1 MQNNTD
7 LIKTVRGL
15 DQNGPGENGENL
27 QVLWNLL
34 VANPYNGFHAAEE
47 SSLRWLLKSM
57 HGSTDAAETLRRHP
71 ITWTIL
77 DCVFQRIP
85 LFSLAKSLADRKFV
99 SVLQHT
105 LEDVAK
111 PTETATSPPSSK
123 RKRSTTE
130 TLSIKNLRGQEGCLN
145 TAQALFTAL
154 KRLLDRLDGATER
167 FSRDKLGAEHIKSL
181 FCTSAEAAKDIAA
194 PALRICRDLLTSDV
208 CDQATD
214 CESWVRVI
222 TTMWDLHLQGPD
234 DVMQVAEHI
243 FEPAA
248 VIAAKFGA
256 FKASDQTVVPGSL
269 KASWLSDLQR
279 FMYHNFALP
288 GRAAFVNSQDLVAFQ
303 TALQSCNDMAHLA
316 VPALYFF
323 ASTAYQDM
331 AKGGLRKSNAEWIK
345 QIFRISERAI
355 RGRPDRNLIMQSVL
369 EQAIERSSPVSVVDL
384 RRICQEYCLQDNH
397 TQWSLVA
404 KIAQC
409 ETDVFQLSDD
419 GMRLRKEVCERITK
433 DAHNQ
438 NETAAI
444 EDIIQAMRDGF
455 RTRRDLTGFLR
466 LWFEQL
472 CEIEDRKLE
481 QNSPW
486 FKILRG
492 ERSNKDSLQD
502 ALEIEMSPQ
511 HLGELIAWVK
521 EKSSASNPQA
531 LSVFASTIAQS
542 LHSEQYFNTAGRQL
556 FDLVDGFK
564 ASSSFCALRWRVV
577 SATVS
582 WINPSERGDIW
593 DKVKKRLTRTAGKS
607 ALLTAESYEA
617 FKCCCRFWD
626 LFSPDEAHVEEP
638 AALFE
643 VWMKRLS
650 ADIAS
655 VRVLEGTKMAVSIS
669 QGVDAEFDEQI
680 GYQQYLGWMLNAS
693 SRISKLYFARTKT
706 LPPALV
712 DALSSKKSD
721 ADGITILW
729 NALLGNE
736 VNLSEV
742 NVTKHLTDRII
753 AALEESQKGH
763 KEKNWPSETGQMWMK
778 ILSST
783 PMDALD
789 RSQRENIMMALAK
802 RPSHTCDPSTDVQLT
817 RWKMILS
824 LSAKIMKRPTFYDGL
839 QFLDLVACS
848 EALSNFSWS
857 HHASHSL
864 VLELIERFSLMATAV
879 LRQMADHVDDRSV
892 KYFQGASTFVNNCEK
907 QSGKLKADD
916 SGRPA
921 FHMTLLKALALE
933 LSRSA
938 NARSNSSLLSLL
950 TQTQQALSKCITD
963 VISSCVSDKKWLDAH
978 DTMFNPLILTAI
990 DAASAASDL
999 SGLTGLKSSSIRK
1012 LEKRIKVALQSGDLR
1027 AWKMHMFLQRNLST
1041 AMEDAQPS
1049 VFDSLDNVPNGL
1061 GETLLKELID
1071 SVTLKMDAPS
1081 KFGYLRRLVDGFK
1094 TGCNTDGQLIA
1105 IEHVANQLMGT
1116 CPPNP
1121 QRGTKT
1127 KAKITDNVIAS
1138 PDFLLQT
1145 EGGFNLSMVH
1155 SELTSMLLKQSAHPH
1170 IICRI
1175 LRNLL
1180 EKRPQC
1186 MSQWNIEVTLS
1197 TVSNLVCLEN
1207 PGARVPSYSWLCKL
1221 VEVIIKKHRI
1231 RLEGHFHL
1239 ILSTMQILLQ
1249 SLVTRHSEPLSIT
1262 KGAATSGGAGA
1273 VTVPQEAHAHVYAR
1287 LVTLICEPTAGAVS
1301 RSQLHSSLDS
1311 ATDAAKRS
1319 AGRHMYLLLV
1329 QYVKLQLEANVSTQV
1344 REALEPAMNSIFDIT
1359 PPEGRKILNDVMD
1372 ASGRA
1377 ILKEMYRRYVKFG
1390 KWSGV

>member
-34 VANPYNGFHAAEE
+34 VASPYNGFHAAEE

-57 HGSTDAAETLRRHP
+57 HGSADAAETLRRYP

-111 PTETATSPPSSK
+111 PTKTATSPPSSK
-123 RKRSTTE
+123 RKRSTTQSF
-130 TLSIKNLRGQEGCLN
+130 SIQFLRSQEGCLS
-145 TAQALFTAL
+145 TAEALFTAL
-154 KRLLDRLDGATER
+154 KRLLDRLDSTTER

-194 PALRICRDLLTSDV
+194 PALRICRDLLASDV
-208 CDQATD
+208 CDQTTD
-214 CESWVRVI
+214 CESWVRVV
-222 TTMWDLHLQGPD
+222 TTIWDFHLQGPD

-248 VIAAKFGA
+248 VISAKFGA
-256 FKASDQTVVPGSL
+256 FKASGQTIVLGSL

-303 TALQSCNDMAHLA
+303 TALQSCNDMAYLA

-345 QIFRISERAI
+345 QIFQISERAI
-355 RGRPDRNLIMQSVL
+355 RGRPDRNSIMQSVL

-419 GMRLRKEVCERITK
+419 GMRLRKEVCERIAK

-438 NETAAI
+438 DDTAAI

-472 CEIEDRKLE
+472 CEIENRKLE
-481 QNSPW
+481 QTSPW

-492 ERSNKDSLQD
+492 QRSNKNSLRD

-521 EKSSASNPQA
+521 EKLSASNPQA

-542 LHSEQYFNTAGRQL
+542 LHSEQYVNTAGRQL

-564 ASSSFCALRWRVV
+564 ASSSYCALRWRVV

-582 WINPSERGDIW
+582 WIDPSERGDMW

-655 VRVLEGTKMAVSIS
+655 VRVHEETKMTASIS
-669 QGVDAEFDEQI
+669 QSVDAEFDEQI

-693 SRISKLYFARTKT
+693 SRLSKLHFARAKT
-706 LPPALV
+706 LPPALE
-712 DALSSKKSD
+712 DALSSEKSS
-721 ADGITILW
+721 ADGITILC

-736 VNLSEV
+736 VNLSEA
-742 NVTKHLTDRII
+742 NLTKHLTDRII
-753 AALEESQKGH
+753 AALEESQKRH
-763 KEKNWPSETGQMWMK
+763 KEKDWPSESGQMWMQ
-778 ILSST
+778 ILSSM

-789 RSQRENIMMALAK
+789 RSQRENIMMVLAK
-802 RPSHTCDPSTDVQLT
+802 RPSHACDPSTDVQLT

-824 LSAKIMKRPTFYDGL
+824 LSAKIMKRPTFYDDL

-848 EALSNFSWS
+848 EALSSFSWS

-879 LRQMADHVDDRSV
+879 LKQMADHVDERSV

-907 QSGKLKADD
+907 QSGKLEADD
-916 SGRPA
+916 HSRPA

-950 TQTQQALSKCITD
+950 TQTQQALSKCIID
-963 VISSCVSDKKWLDAH
+963 VISSCASEKKLLDSH
-978 DTMFNPLILTAI
+978 NTVFNPLILTAI

-999 SGLTGLKSSSIRK
+999 SGLTGLKSSSVRK
-1012 LEKRIKVALQSGDLR
+1012 LEKRIKAAMQSGDLR

-1049 VFDSLDNVPNGL
+1049 VFDNLDNIPNGL

-1071 SVTLKMDAPS
+1071 SITSKMDAPS
-1081 KFGYLRRLVDGFK
+1081 KFGYLRRLMDGFK
-1094 TGCNTDGQLIA
+1094 TGCSTDGQLVA
-1105 IEHVANQLMGT
+1105 IEHVANQLM
-1116 CPPNP
+1116 
-1121 QRGTKT
+1121 
-1127 KAKITDNVIAS
+1127 AS

-1145 EGGFNLSMVH
+1145 EEGFNLSMVH
-1155 SELTSMLLKQSAHPH
+1155 SELTSMLLKQFAHPH

-1197 TVSNLVCLEN
+1197 TVSNLVCLESSD
-1207 PGARVPSYSWLCKL
+1207 AKAPSYSWLCKL

-1239 ILSTMQILLQ
+1239 VLSTMQILLQ
-1249 SLVTRHSEPLSIT
+1249 SLVTRHSEPSSIT
-1262 KGAATSGGAGA
+1262 KAAATSGGSVAVA

>member
-34 VANPYNGFHAAEE
+34 VASPYNGFHAAEE

-57 HGSTDAAETLRRHP
+57 HGSADAAETLRRYP

-85 LFSLAKSLADRKFV
+85 LFSLAKSLADRKFL

-123 RKRSTTE
+123 RKRSTTQSF
-130 TLSIKNLRGQEGCLN
+130 SIQFLRSQEGCLN
-145 TAQALFTAL
+145 TAEALFNAL
-154 KRLLDRLDGATER
+154 KRLLDRLDSTTER

-181 FCTSAEAAKDIAA
+181 FCTSAEAAKDIAS
-194 PALRICRDLLTSDV
+194 PALRICRDLLASDV
-208 CDQATD
+208 CDEATD
-214 CESWVRVI
+214 CESWVRVV
-222 TTMWDLHLQGPD
+222 TTIWDLHLQGPD

-248 VIAAKFGA
+248 VISAKFGA
-256 FKASDQTVVPGSL
+256 FKASGQIIVPRSL

-288 GRAAFVNSQDLVAFQ
+288 GRAAFVNSQDLVAFK

-345 QIFRISERAI
+345 QIFQISERAI
-355 RGRPDRNLIMQSVL
+355 RGRPDRNSIMQSVL

-419 GMRLRKEVCERITK
+419 GMRLRKEVCERIAK

-438 NETAAI
+438 DDTAAI

-472 CEIEDRKLE
+472 CEIENRKLE
-481 QNSPW
+481 QTSPW

-492 ERSNKDSLQD
+492 QRSNKDSLRD

-542 LHSEQYFNTAGRQL
+542 LHSEQYVNTAGRQL

-564 ASSSFCALRWRVV
+564 ASSSYCALRWRVV

-582 WINPSERGDIW
+582 WIDPSERGDMW

-626 LFSPDEAHVEEP
+626 LFSPDEPHVEEP

-655 VRVLEGTKMAVSIS
+655 VRVLEGTKMTASIS

-693 SRISKLYFARTKT
+693 SRLSKLHFARTKT
-706 LPPALV
+706 LPPALE
-712 DALSSKKSD
+712 DALSSEKSS
-721 ADGITILW
+721 ADGITILCK
-729 NALLGNE
+729 ALLGNE
-736 VNLSEV
+736 VNLSEA
-742 NVTKHLTDRII
+742 NLTKHLTGRII
-753 AALEESQKGH
+753 AALEKSQKRH
-763 KEKNWPSETGQMWMK
+763 KVKDWPSETGQIWMQ
-778 ILSST
+778 ILSSM

-789 RSQRENIMMALAK
+789 RSQRENIMMVLAK
-802 RPSHTCDPSTDVQLT
+802 RPSHACDPSTDVQLT

-824 LSAKIMKRPTFYDGL
+824 LSAKIMKRPTFYDDL

-848 EALSNFSWS
+848 EALSSFSWS

-879 LRQMADHVDDRSV
+879 LKQMADHVDERSV
-892 KYFQGASTFVNNCEK
+892 KYFQGASTFVTNCEK
-907 QSGKLKADD
+907 QSGKLEVDD
-916 SGRPA
+916 HSRPA

-963 VISSCVSDKKWLDAH
+963 VISSCASDKKLLDSH
-978 DTMFNPLILTAI
+978 NTVFNPLILTAI

-999 SGLTGLKSSSIRK
+999 SGLTELKSSSVRK
-1012 LEKRIKVALQSGDLR
+1012 LGKRIKVAMQGGDLR
-1027 AWKMHMFLQRNLST
+1027 AWKMHMFLQKNLST
-1041 AMEDAQPS
+1041 TMEDAQPS
-1049 VFDSLDNVPNGL
+1049 VFDSLDNIPNGL

-1071 SVTLKMDAPS
+1071 SITSKMDAPS

-1094 TGCNTDGQLIA
+1094 TGCNTDGQLVA
-1105 IEHVANQLMGT
+1105 IEHVANQLM
-1116 CPPNP
+1116 
-1121 QRGTKT
+1121 
-1127 KAKITDNVIAS
+1127 AS

-1145 EGGFNLSMVH
+1145 EEGFNLSMVH
-1155 SELTSMLLKQSAHPH
+1155 SELTSMLLKQCAHPH

-1197 TVSNLVCLEN
+1197 TVSNLVCLEHS
-1207 PGARVPSYSWLCKL
+1207 GANAPSYSWLCKL

-1239 ILSTMQILLQ
+1239 VLSTMQILLQ
-1249 SLVTRHSEPLSIT
+1249 SLVTSHSESSSIT
-1262 KGAATSGGAGA
+1262 KAAATSGGSDA

>member
-34 VANPYNGFHAAEE
+34 VASPYNGFHAAEE

-57 HGSTDAAETLRRHP
+57 HGSADAAETLRRYP

-85 LFSLAKSLADRKFV
+85 LFSLAKSLADRKFL

-123 RKRSTTE
+123 RKRSTTQSF
-130 TLSIKNLRGQEGCLN
+130 SIQFLRSQEGCLN
-145 TAQALFTAL
+145 TAEALFNAL
-154 KRLLDRLDGATER
+154 KRLLDRLDSTTER

-181 FCTSAEAAKDIAA
+181 FCTSAEAAKDIAS
-194 PALRICRDLLTSDV
+194 PALRICRDLLASDV
-208 CDQATD
+208 CDEATG
-214 CESWVRVI
+214 CESWVRVV
-222 TTMWDLHLQGPD
+222 TTIWDLHLQGPD

-248 VIAAKFGA
+248 VISAKFGA
-256 FKASDQTVVPGSL
+256 FKASGQTIVPRSL

-288 GRAAFVNSQDLVAFQ
+288 GRAAFVNSQDLVAFK

-345 QIFRISERAI
+345 QIFQISERAI
-355 RGRPDRNLIMQSVL
+355 RGRPDRNSIMQSVL

-419 GMRLRKEVCERITK
+419 GMRLRKEVCERIAK

-438 NETAAI
+438 DDTAAI

-472 CEIEDRKLE
+472 CEIENRKLE
-481 QNSPW
+481 QTSPW

-492 ERSNKDSLQD
+492 QRSHKDSLRD

-542 LHSEQYFNTAGRQL
+542 LHSEQYVNTAGRQL

-564 ASSSFCALRWRVV
+564 ASSSYCALRWRVV

-582 WINPSERGDIW
+582 WIDPSERGDMW

-626 LFSPDEAHVEEP
+626 LFSPDEPHVEEP

-655 VRVLEGTKMAVSIS
+655 VRVLEGTKMTASIS

-693 SRISKLYFARTKT
+693 SRLSKLHFARTKT
-706 LPPALV
+706 LPPALE
-712 DALSSKKSD
+712 DALSSEKSS
-721 ADGITILW
+721 ADGITILCK
-729 NALLGNE
+729 ALLGNE
-736 VNLSEV
+736 VNLSEA
-742 NVTKHLTDRII
+742 NLTKHLTGRII
-753 AALEESQKGH
+753 AALEKSQKRH
-763 KEKNWPSETGQMWMK
+763 KVKDWPSETGQIWMQ
-778 ILSST
+778 ILSSM

-789 RSQRENIMMALAK
+789 RSQRENIMMVLAK
-802 RPSHTCDPSTDVQLT
+802 RPSHACDPSTDVQLT

-824 LSAKIMKRPTFYDGL
+824 LSAKIMKRPTFYDDL

-848 EALSNFSWS
+848 EALSSFSWS

-879 LRQMADHVDDRSV
+879 LKQMADHVDERSV

-907 QSGKLKADD
+907 QSGKLEVDD
-916 SGRPA
+916 HSRPA

-963 VISSCVSDKKWLDAH
+963 VISSCASDKKVLDSH
-978 DTMFNPLILTAI
+978 NTVFNPLILTAI

-999 SGLTGLKSSSIRK
+999 SGLTELKSSSVRK
-1012 LEKRIKVALQSGDLR
+1012 LGKRIKVAMQGGDLR
-1027 AWKMHMFLQRNLST
+1027 AWKMHMFLQKNLST
-1041 AMEDAQPS
+1041 TMEDAQPS
-1049 VFDSLDNVPNGL
+1049 VFDSLDNIPNGL

-1071 SVTLKMDAPS
+1071 SITSKMDAPS

-1094 TGCNTDGQLIA
+1094 TGCNTDGQLVA
-1105 IEHVANQLMGT
+1105 IEHVANQLM
-1116 CPPNP
+1116 
-1121 QRGTKT
+1121 
-1127 KAKITDNVIAS
+1127 AS

-1145 EGGFNLSMVH
+1145 EEGFNLSMVH
-1155 SELTSMLLKQSAHPH
+1155 SELTSMLLKQCAHPH

-1197 TVSNLVCLEN
+1197 TVSNLVCLEHS
-1207 PGARVPSYSWLCKL
+1207 GANAPSYSWLCKL

-1239 ILSTMQILLQ
+1239 VLSTMQILLQ
-1249 SLVTRHSEPLSIT
+1249 SLVTSHSESSSIT
-1262 KGAATSGGAGA
+1262 KAAATSGGSDA

>member
-1 MQNNTD
+1 MNNTD

-57 HGSTDAAETLRRHP
+57 HGSADVAETLRRYP

-111 PTETATSPPSSK
+111 PTETTTSPPSSK

-130 TLSIKNLRGQEGCLN
+130 NFSIMFLRSPEGCLN

-154 KRLLDRLDGATER
+154 KRLLDRLDSATER

-181 FCTSAEAAKDIAA
+181 FCTSAEAAKDIAT
-194 PALRICRDLLTSDV
+194 PALRICRDLLASDV

-234 DVMQVAEHI
+234 DVMQVAGHI

-248 VIAAKFGA
+248 VISAKFGA
-256 FKASDQTVVPGSL
+256 FKASDQAIVPGSL

-345 QIFRISERAI
+345 QIFQICERAV
-355 RGRPDRNLIMQSVL
+355 RGRSDRNPIMQSVL
-369 EQAIERSSPVSVVDL
+369 EQAIERSSPVPVVDL

-419 GMRLRKEVCERITK
+419 GMRLRKEVCERIAK

-438 NETAAI
+438 NDTAAI
-444 EDIIQAMRDGF
+444 EDIIQAMIDGF

-472 CEIEDRKLE
+472 CEIENRKLE

-492 ERSNKDSLQD
+492 EGSKKNSLQD

-511 HLGELIAWVK
+511 RLGELIAWVK
-521 EKSSASNPQA
+521 ERSSASNPQA

-542 LHSEQYFNTAGRQL
+542 LHSEQYVNTAGRQL

-577 SATVS
+577 SAAVS
-582 WINPSERGDIW
+582 WIDPSERGDIW

-650 ADIAS
+650 TDIAS
-655 VRVLEGTKMAVSIS
+655 VRVLEGTKMAASIS
-669 QGVDAEFDEQI
+669 QGVDAEFDEQT
-680 GYQQYLGWMLNAS
+680 GYQQYLGWMLNAP
-693 SRISKLYFARTKT
+693 SRLSRLYFARTKT

-712 DALSSKKSD
+712 DALSSEKSST
-721 ADGITILW
+721 DGIVILW

-753 AALEESQKGH
+753 VALEESQAGH
-763 KEKNWPSETGQMWMK
+763 KGKNWPSETGYMWMK
-778 ILSST
+778 ILSRT
-783 PMDALD
+783 PMEALD
-789 RSQRENIMMALAK
+789 RSQRESIMMVLAK
-802 RPSHTCDPSTDVQLT
+802 RPPHKCDTSTDVQLT

-839 QFLDLVACS
+839 QFLDLVAFS
-848 EALSNFSWS
+848 EALSKFSWS

-879 LRQMADHVDDRSV
+879 LKQMADHVDERSV
-892 KYFQGASTFVNNCEK
+892 QYFQGASTFVINCEK
-907 QSGKLKADD
+907 QSGKLKADESD

-938 NARSNSSLLSLL
+938 NARSNPSLFSLL
-950 TQTQQALSKCITD
+950 TQTQQALSKCITN
-963 VISSCVSDKKWLDAH
+963 VISSCVSDKKLLDAH

-999 SGLTGLKSSSIRK
+999 SDLTGLKSSSIRK
-1012 LEKRIKVALQSGDLR
+1012 LEKRIKEAMRSGDLR

-1094 TGCNTDGQLIA
+1094 TGCNTDGQLVA
-1105 IEHVANQLMGT
+1105 IEHVANQLM
-1116 CPPNP
+1116 
-1121 QRGTKT
+1121 
-1127 KAKITDNVIAS
+1127 AS

-1145 EGGFNLSMVH
+1145 EGGFNLSTVH
-1155 SELTSMLLKQSAHPH
+1155 SELTSMLLKQFAHPH

-1197 TVSNLVCLEN
+1197 MVSNLVCLEN
-1207 PGARVPSYSWLCKL
+1207 SGARAPSYSWLCKL

-1249 SLVTRHSEPLSIT
+1249 SLVTRHSEPLSVT
-1262 KGAATSGGAGA
+1262 KGATTSGDA
-1273 VTVPQEAHAHVYAR
+1273 VAVAVPQEAHAQIYAR